1 MSRVKTESI
10 WQHDK
15 VLPYILTRLKD
26 KINEITAVEK
36 ILLFGSRGRLPLE
49 RWKELEGKDWDILV
63 QAQCKLK
70 NARVLLDEEYHL
82 DLLVLDESQT
92 KKFIEN
98 MATKELFPTNEL
110 ESLTTKNKK
119 NGDIYRE

>member
-1 MSRVKTESI
+1 MSRVKPEAI

-49 RWKELEGKDWDILV
+49 RWNELEGKDWDILV
-63 QAQCKLK
+63 QAKCKLK

-82 DLLVLDESQT
+82 DLLVLDEYQT
-92 KKFIEN
+92 KKFTEN
-98 MATKELFPTNEL
+98 MTTKELLPLNEL
-110 ESLTTKNKK
+110 DCLITKNEE
-119 NGDIYRE
+119 NGKL